1 FSLHNRLGPLDLIRG
16 YNGSQ
21 IFDTTYATVD
31 PAEPPHC
38 ASSNGISYWLAYQPP
53 TNGLLTLDTLNST
66 YDTVMELYTY
76 NGTLTGYSDLI
87 SLSCDDNSGGPGGA
101 ARLVTEVLPSRQY
114 ILVIQG
120 VNGARGRATLN
131 YSLNTNLSPQAP
143 TLLAEPTPRAVSA
156 GSDVTLGPTLT
167 GTLPMKFSWKK
178 NTTLMSDKTGP

>member
-1 FSLHNRLGPLDLIRG
+1 LRIDANGQRYFSPPIELQINTAASTNAPARPKMLDLKENGGLFLFSLHNRLGPLDLIRG

-101 ARLVTEVLPSRQY
+101 ARLVTEVLP
-114 ILVIQG
+114 
-120 VNGARGRATLN
+120 
-131 YSLNTNLSPQAP
+131 
-143 TLLAEPTPRAVSA
+143 
-156 GSDVTLGPTLT
+156 
-167 GTLPMKFSWKK
+167 
-178 NTTLMSDKTGP
+178 